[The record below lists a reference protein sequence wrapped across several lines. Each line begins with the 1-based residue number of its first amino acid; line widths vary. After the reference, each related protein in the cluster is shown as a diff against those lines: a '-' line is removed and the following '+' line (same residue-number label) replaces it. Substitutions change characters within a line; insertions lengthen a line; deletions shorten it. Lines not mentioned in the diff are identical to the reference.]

1 MSGENSLPFFHG
13 ALLDDDVD
21 KMLELNGDFLLQ
33 TKFEQSKKKNKL
45 VLAVKHGHRT
55 IRIPISRL
63 EKGYRIF
70 VSVKITLEIFKFPN
84 ETIFRRKFHREKSF
98 QYFQFFHIVY
108 VAILIP
114 IFLSSITLF

>member
-21 KMLELNGDFLLQ
+21 KLLELNGDFLLQ
-33 TKFEQSKKKNKL
+33 TKFDQSKKKGKL

-63 EKGYRIF
+63 EKGYRI
-70 VSVKITLEIFKFPN
+70 SVRVEITSHTSKLPN
-84 ETIFRRKFHREKSF
+84 
-98 QYFQFFHIVY
+98 
-108 VAILIP
+108 
-114 IFLSSITLF
+114 